1 LQPRGFLDEEHS
13 SSLFS
18 VQGDWN
24 IINMSLVPDFLSC
37 VGQYL
42 SSYGFALPKIWTGP
56 GADASGGSNGADVD
70 DGVDSFLR
78 AEEAELKAFHLGL
91 LSRARA
97 ARTLRNY
104 RLPALKLLWF
114 AYTRRWLWPPA
125 PNEFGLYLAKL
136 YKDRDNVGAPT
147 TTKSAMSLLCSMND
161 IDGAPYST
169 LRTTAAI
176 DAARREHKHV
186 TKKSAGLTISM
197 VAAINR
203 RYSFERAGRALN
215 EQWEFAVG
223 TAISLAFKIL
233 LRYDDLARCLWDP
246 DFCDIFYTHVRYYVE
261 GRKNDAHGCAF
272 LDVAR
277 PAGDNPAG
285 VYFLLVRA
293 KRHFRTG
300 FAKCARANFA
310 SKWLRPSHT
319 PSLHVPFC
327 VRHEARCPLVP
338 TAIGRVLVR
347 VRVRDRVRVRVHVF
361 VVGVSPSLHPPY
373 VQGRRGG

>member
-1 LQPRGFLDEEHS
+1 
-13 SSLFS
+13 
-18 VQGDWN
+18 
-24 IINMSLVPDFLSC
+24 M
-37 VGQYL
+37 
-42 SSYGFALPKIWTGP
+42 
-56 GADASGGSNGADVD
+56 
-70 DGVDSFLR
+70 
-78 AEEAELKAFHLGL
+78 
-91 LSRARA
+91 
-97 ARTLRNY
+97 
-104 RLPALKLLWF
+104 
-114 AYTRRWLWPPA
+114 
-125 PNEFGLYLAKL
+125 AKL

-147 TTKSAMSLLCSMND
+147 TTKSCSMND

-169 LRTTAAI
+169 LRATAAI

-272 LDVAR
+272 LNVAR
-277 PAGDNPAG
+277 PADDNPAG

-300 FAKCARANFA
+300 FVLPHIDRRTGVVDCTRPMCHGDFVAF
-310 SKWLRPSHT
+310 LRSA
-319 PSLHVPFC
+319 L
-327 VRHEARCPLVP
+327 
-338 TAIGRVLVR
+338 TAIGMPVKEAALFAGQSARAGGATEAAAKGLHQEDIQHLAGVTSAEWLSWYNRRYLAERLRVSRAL
-347 VRVRDRVRVRVHVF
+347 
-361 VVGVSPSLHPPY
+361 GL
-373 VQGRRGG
+373 